1 MVARGASVEN
11 SLTKLPDVFVA
22 KKTSEIIEF
31 THAELCL
38 PTKTSITNIYICIY
52 IYIGKQ
58 HNMCFFG
65 CTVIPVFAAKRM
77 TVLLTTPP
85 L

>member
-38 PTKTSITNIYICIY
+38 PTKTSITNIYIY
-52 IYIGKQ
+52 IYILES
-58 HNMCFFG
+58 NTTCVSSVVPLFLS
-65 CTVIPVFAAKRM
+65 
-77 TVLLTTPP
+77 LL
-85 L
+85 LKE